1 MSQAQYEIK
10 AGAVVEILRKK
21 GFDAVVEQTGGSTAT
36 IRAVKDG
43 QVLLGGPGS
52 FDWAEPMDSVLY
64 TGDLWVGL
72 MDDDDADQ
80 AEPGATAEQVAEMFV
95 KVLGR

>member
-10 AGAVVEILRKK
+10 AGAVVEILRRK

-43 QVLLGGPGS
+43 QVLLGGPGL

-64 TGDLWVGL
+64 TGDLWVGV
-72 MDDDDADQ
+72 MDDPDAD
-80 AEPGATAEQVAEMFV
+80 AAKLGATAEEVAEMFV
-95 KVLGR
+95 KVLNR